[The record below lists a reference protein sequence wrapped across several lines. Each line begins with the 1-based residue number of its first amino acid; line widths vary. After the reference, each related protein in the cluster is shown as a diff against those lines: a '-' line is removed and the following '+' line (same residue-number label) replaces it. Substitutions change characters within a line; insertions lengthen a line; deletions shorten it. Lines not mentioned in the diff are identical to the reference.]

1 MKKRQSFKTFRP
13 ASKSVK
19 MDSDPVSAA
28 FDAGGTGRRSENW
41 GTNNYSPNNAVV
53 EKYSLIVERSRDAQR
68 KNSFAQS
75 ARMSAVSDEVGS
87 QITPMPN
94 TPWSDFNEAMMELW
108 TDHEPDMVAGG
119 IVGGYGAI
127 FLAVAARNTS
137 GEVFIRRRP
146 RFKSDKLTLPVQIQ
160 LLESDFC
167 PMWLNTVTSNNNLVI
182 NGIEY
187 DSIGNRMAYWMYKS
201 HPQERNLFDT
211 TQLVRVPA
219 ADIIHHFIP
228 ELGRIGQQRGTPR
241 GIQSLVP
248 LRVMATYDDNES
260 EKAASQAGFVAFVRK
275 NTPSPEQLE
284 AMNAANSLVGENPD
298 VDIDK
303 VPEVNLEAGTVQ
315 FLADDEDITFAPSHA
330 TGQGYKDFQYHA
342 GLRIAAGFGVSYA
355 QMTGDWSQTNDRVLR
370 FAANNERRIVRQ
382 RQSLFTI
389 PQVCQGIWN
398 WCVDAAVV
406 AGLVSVI
413 DYAKNKRKYQRCQ
426 WTPEAFDYIHP
437 VQDVQSKILL
447 KDNGYIDRD
456 TQIRER
462 NGNGEQIDLQRAKI
476 KQREIDLGLAPVSPT
491 TPTGK

>member
-182 NGIEY
+182 NGIL
-187 DSIGNRMAYWMYKS
+187 S
-201 HPQERNLFDT
+201 
-211 TQLVRVPA
+211 
-219 ADIIHHFIP
+219 
-228 ELGRIGQQRGTPR
+228 
-241 GIQSLVP
+241 
-248 LRVMATYDDNES
+248 
-260 EKAASQAGFVAFVRK
+260 
-275 NTPSPEQLE
+275 
-284 AMNAANSLVGENPD
+284 
-298 VDIDK
+298 
-303 VPEVNLEAGTVQ
+303 
-315 FLADDEDITFAPSHA
+315 
-330 TGQGYKDFQYHA
+330 
-342 GLRIAAGFGVSYA
+342 
-355 QMTGDWSQTNDRVLR
+355 
-370 FAANNERRIVRQ
+370 
-382 RQSLFTI
+382 
-389 PQVCQGIWN
+389 
-398 WCVDAAVV
+398 
-406 AGLVSVI
+406 
-413 DYAKNKRKYQRCQ
+413 
-426 WTPEAFDYIHP
+426 
-437 VQDVQSKILL
+437 
-447 KDNGYIDRD
+447 
-456 TQIRER
+456 
-462 NGNGEQIDLQRAKI
+462 
-476 KQREIDLGLAPVSPT
+476 
-491 TPTGK
+491 